1 LRRTFKPNLEPGVH
15 PKQELSQRPVP
26 VGRLAPS
33 PSGRLH
39 LGHARTFALAW
50 AHVRQRHGRLLVR
63 LEDLDRSR
71 CRAEYAD
78 GALVDLEWLG
88 LDWDGPV
95 LLQSERIEAL
105 RATALRLE
113 RMGAA
118 YRCYC
123 TRADLE
129 QAAQAPQRGVSELRY
144 PGTCRTRAAGTG
156 PSALRFRV
164 PDGALSF
171 EDGIAGLR
179 SIDVASEVG
188 DFVISS
194 RTNVP
199 AYQLAAAV
207 DDAAQGVNEVF
218 RGDDLLSSTPRQ
230 ALVLRALSLPEPGW
244 FHVPL
249 VLDATGRRLAK
260 RADDLSLAA
269 LRAAQVDP
277 RAILGWVARSAG
289 FDVPERVS
297 ARELCAAFALDRL
310 SREPARLTAP
320 DLEQLLSRRA

>member
-1 LRRTFKPNLEPGVH
+1 
-15 PKQELSQRPVP
+15 
-26 VGRLAPS
+26 
-33 PSGRLH
+33 
-39 LGHARTFALAW
+39 
-50 AHVRQRHGRLLVR
+50 LLVR

-71 CRAEYAD
+71 CRAEYAE

-105 RATALRLE
+105 RAAALRLE
-113 RMGAA
+113 EAGAA

-129 QAAQAPQRGVSELRY
+129 QAAQAPQRGVKELRY
-144 PGTCRTRAAGTG
+144 PGTCRTHPPGGRG
-156 PSALRFRV
+156 PSALRLRV
-164 PDGALSF
+164 PEGALSF
-171 EDGIAGLR
+171 EDGIAGPC
-179 SIDVASEVG
+179 SIDVAAEVG

-194 RTNVP
+194 RANVP
-199 AYQLAAAV
+199 SYQLAAAV

-230 ALVLRALSLPEPGW
+230 ALVLRALGLPEPAW

-249 VLDATGRRLAK
+249 VLDETGRRLAK

-269 LRAAQVDP
+269 LRVSQVDP
-277 RAILGWVARSAG
+277 RAILGWAARSAG
-289 FDVPERVS
+289 LDVPERIS
-297 ARELCAAFALDRL
+297 AQELCAAFTLAQL
-310 SREPARLTAP
+310 SREPARLSALE
-320 DLEQLLSRRA
+320 LEQLLSRRA